1 MSFRLQTV
9 LIPPYLLSVQ
19 TEFCG
24 LSHVIR
30 CEENTRVF
38 SRGMNPT
45 TPRQSR
51 WLDGIFHR
59 SQTPNVHTESGINHY
74 TDVQNAKTPPNPSSE
89 NPQPRTGREIA

>member
-1 MSFRLQTV
+1 LQTV

-45 TPRQSR
+45 TPRQ
-51 WLDGIFHR
+51 
-59 SQTPNVHTESGINHY
+59 
-74 TDVQNAKTPPNPSSE
+74 PPSMA
-89 NPQPRTGREIA
+89 GRDIPPFSNTKR

>member
-59 SQTPNVHTESGINHY
+59 SQTPHVNIEATINHY
-74 TDVQNAKTPPNPSSE
+74 TDVQNDGSPPNPSSE
-89 NPQPRTGREIA
+89 DLQPRTGSGLA